1 MDNQN
6 ARLPKKGELITDKVM
21 YIIINVDTGE
31 HIPSPDSVRER
42 GFSYVEPTHAGVP
55 RLFTTE
61 QRAKDCLREWRK
73 GIHEISY
80 DYEVDDYTFKE
91 YRIPILGVNKKP
103 QRKELNMA
111 VVPVKLKVK

>member
-6 ARLPKKGELITDKVM
+6 ACLPKKGSVITDKVM
-21 YIIINVDTGE
+21 YMIVNLDTGE
-31 HIPSPDSVRER
+31 HIPTPDSVRVS
-42 GFSYVEPTHAGVP
+42 GFTRVNPTHAGVP

-73 GIHEISY
+73 GIHCIE
-80 DYEVDDYTFKE
+80 YEYEMDDYSYKE
-91 YRIPILGVNKKP
+91 YRIPVLGVAEKP

-111 VVPVKLKVK
+111 VVPVKLQVK

>member
-6 ARLPKKGELITDKVM
+6 ACIPKKGSVITDKVM
-21 YIIINVDTGE
+21 YMIVNLDTGE
-31 HIPSPDSVRER
+31 HIPTPDSVRVR
-42 GFSYVEPTHAGVP
+42 GFTSVNPTHAGVP

-73 GIHEISY
+73 GIHEVSY
-80 DYEVDDYTFKE
+80 EEETDDYFS
-91 YRIPILGVNKKP
+91 YRVPVLGVNIKP

-111 VVPVKLKVK
+111 VVPIKLQVKI